1 MGVRPFAIDIAEEKL
16 ADLKE
21 RLARARFPDAIEEG
35 WRHGAD
41 LSYMREIAAY
51 WREAYD
57 WRKTERALNAL
68 PNFMARIDGLDI
80 HFIHVKGRGPNPAPI
95 VLTHGWPS
103 SIAEFQK
110 IIPLLADPAA
120 HGGDARDAFDVVVPS
135 MPGYGFSDRP
145 KEPGVTATVVAG
157 MWRRLMTEEL
167 GYAKFA
173 AHGGDIGARVTNAL
187 GLVHADK
194 VIGIHSMATPA
205 LNEARLG
212 TLTEAEKAFLAYE
225 KEWMIEEGAY
235 SRQQRTRPQTLAFG
249 LNDSPIG
256 LAAWIIEKWRAWSD
270 CGGDVES
277 RFSKD
282 ELLTQA
288 SIYWLTETIGSS
300 VRMYFEHA
308 RSPTDKEWP
317 DRRIEIPAR
326 LFLTTEKVD
335 LCPEEWARR
344 IYADLSYGRAPRGG
358 HFLAAEEPALLA
370 DDIRAFFRQFR
381 D

>member
-1 MGVRPFAIDIAEEKL
+1 MSVRPFTIRIEQEKL
-16 ADLKE
+16 EDLKA
-21 RLARARFPDAIEEG
+21 RLAHARFPDAVEDG
-35 WRHGAD
+35 WRYGAD

-51 WREAYD
+51 WRDAYD
-57 WRKTERALNAL
+57 WRKAERALNAF
-68 PNFMARIDGLDI
+68 PNFKARIDGLDI
-80 HFIHVKGRGPNPAPI
+80 HFIHVKGNSPRPTPL

-110 IIPLLADPAA
+110 IIPLLADPG
-120 HGGDARDAFDVVVPS
+120 HGGDPRDAFDVIVPS

-145 KEPGVTATVVAG
+145 TKPGFTASVVAG

-167 GYAKFA
+167 GYEKFA

-187 GLVHADK
+187 GLFHADA
-194 VIGIHSMATPA
+194 VIAIHAMATPKLDTSRLSGLTA
-205 LNEARLG
+205 AEEAFIA
-212 TLTEAEKAFLAYE
+212 TSV
-225 KEWMIEEGAY
+225 EWDRDEGAY
-235 SRQQRTRPQTLAFG
+235 SHQQRTRPQTLAFG
-249 LNDSPIG
+249 LNDSPVG
-256 LAAWIIEKWRAWSD
+256 LAAWISEKWRAWSD
-270 CGGDVES
+270 CGGDIET

-288 SIYWLTETIGSS
+288 SLYWLTETIGSS

-308 RSPTDKEWP
+308 QSPSDTAWP
-317 DRRIEIPAR
+317 DRKIEIPAR

-344 IYADLSYGRAPRGG
+344 VYADLSYGRAPKGG

-370 DDIRAFFRQFR
+370 EDIRGFFRR
-381 D
+381 LRG

>member
-1 MGVRPFAIDIAEEKL
+1 MTVRPFAIDIADEKL

-21 RLARARFPDAIEEG
+21 RVARTRWTDAVEDG
-35 WRHGAD
+35 WRYGAD

-51 WREAYD
+51 WRDKYD
-57 WRKTERALNAL
+57 WRRQERALNEFPQFRSRL
-68 PNFMARIDGLDI
+68 DGLDI
-80 HFIHVKGRGPNPAPI
+80 HFIRVEGNGRRPMPL

-103 SIAEFQK
+103 SFAEFSK

-120 HGGDARDAFDVVVPS
+120 HGGDARDAFDVIVPS

-145 KEPGVTATVVAG
+145 TKPGATASVVAG
-157 MWRRLMTEEL
+157 LWRRLMTEEL
-167 GYAKFA
+167 GYEKFA

-187 GLVHADK
+187 GLDHADRMIGVHA
-194 VIGIHSMATPA
+194 MATPK
-205 LNEARLG
+205 LNASRLSGLTAAEEAFVA
-212 TLTEAEKAFLAYE
+212 TND
-225 KEWMIEEGAY
+225 EWDRDEGAY
-235 SRQQRTRPQTLAFG
+235 SHQQKTRPQTLSLG
-249 LNDSPIG
+249 LNDSPVG

-270 CGGDVES
+270 CDGDVER

-282 ELLTQA
+282 ELLTQV
-288 SIYWLTETIGSS
+288 SIYWLTETVGSS

-308 RSPTDKEWP
+308 HSPADVWP
-317 DRRIEIPAR
+317 DRKIEIPAR

-344 IYADLSYGRAPRGG
+344 VYADLSYGRAPKGG

-370 DDIRAFFRQFR
+370 EDIRAFFRPLR
-381 D
+381 